1 MYLQFRS
8 LGGTVGLAQCAAVL
22 SSKVSSFLISASQ
35 SGVLPPSS
43 IAALSNAN
51 SNLMSIQTI
60 DTLPQ
65 DVQEAIRNAY
75 RNGTRWA
82 FISLI
87 PWCGLAVFLTLF
99 LSKIPD
105 SDQLRKQGRKDKEK
119 EVVAS
124 ATGSGVTEAEN
135 LEVGSPGEARPS
147 SKLN

>member
-1 MYLQFRS
+1 
-8 LGGTVGLAQCAAVL
+8 
-22 SSKVSSFLISASQ
+22 
-35 SGVLPPSS
+35 
-43 IAALSNAN
+43 
-51 SNLMSIQTI
+51 MSIQTI